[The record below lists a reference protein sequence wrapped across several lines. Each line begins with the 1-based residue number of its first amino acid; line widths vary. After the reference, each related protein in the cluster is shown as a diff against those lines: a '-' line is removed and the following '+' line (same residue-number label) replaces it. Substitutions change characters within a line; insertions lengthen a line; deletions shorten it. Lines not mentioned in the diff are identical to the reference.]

1 MRQSDPWKDCL
12 PCAIEYHEFLDS
24 VWQFLHNPADKQ
36 QIHLAVHVV
45 LYLYECCSA
54 VRPIT

>member
-24 VWQFLHNPADKQ
+24 AWQFLHNPADKQ

-45 LYLYECCSA
+45 LYVYL
-54 VRPIT
+54 